1 LKPDSPPRGIQR
13 PDRFLTTRWSVILSC
28 ADSEG
33 GEQKTRKALA
43 ELCKI
48 YWRPVF
54 AFICRQGYS
63 VPDAQDLTQDFFVMV
78 LKGQLLQRADRNR
91 GRFRSLVL
99 KALQDFLRNA
109 EAKRHTRKRGGD
121 VQFVSWD
128 EWMAEAP
135 SHLSIPT
142 QDSESWS
149 PERIFDVRWAA
160 TVVER
165 ALRRLGDECEK
176 RGRRRVFDVL
186 SVCLTAEREDVCYA
200 KFSKTLGLSEVALK
214 SLVHRLRGR
223 YRGLLREEVARTVE
237 KPDEIEDELR
247 YLFSALTAAK

>member
-1 LKPDSPPRGIQR
+1 V
-13 PDRFLTTRWSVILSC
+13 TTRWSVVLSC

-33 GEQKTRKALA
+33 DEQKADAALA

-54 AFICRQGYS
+54 AFICRQGHS
-63 VPDAQDLTQDFFVMV
+63 VHDAQDLTQDFFAMV

-91 GRFRSLVL
+91 GKFRSLVL
-99 KALQDFLRNA
+99 KALQNFLHDA
-109 EAKRHTRKRGGD
+109 GAKRQARKRGGD

-128 EWMAEAP
+128 DWMAEAP
-135 SHLSIPT
+135 SHLSIP
-142 QDSESWS
+142 QRESQNWS

-165 ALRRLGDECEK
+165 ALRRLGDECEN

-186 SVCLTAEREDVCYA
+186 SGCLAAEREDVSYSR
-200 KFSKTLGLSEVALK
+200 FSKTLGLPEAAVK
-214 SLVHRLRGR
+214 RLVHRLRER
-223 YRGLLREEVARTVE
+223 YRELLREEVAQTVDT
-237 KPDEIEDELR
+237 PGEIDDELR
-247 YLFSALTAAK
+247 YLCAALSAA

>member
-1 LKPDSPPRGIQR
+1 LNPNAPATHERNPH
-13 PDRFLTTRWSVILSC
+13 RFVTTRWSVVLSC
-28 ADSEG
+28 ADSG
-33 GEQKTRKALA
+33 GDEQKAREALA

-54 AFICRQGYS
+54 AFVCQQRNS

-78 LKGQLLQRADRNR
+78 LKGRLLQRADRSR

-99 KALQDFLRNA
+99 KALQNFLRDA
-109 EAKRHTRKRGGD
+109 AAKRHARKRGGD

-128 EWMAEAP
+128 DWMAEAP
-135 SHLSIPT
+135 SQLSIPA
-142 QDSESWS
+142 QESASWS

-165 ALRRLGDECEK
+165 ALRQLGDECEK

-186 SVCLTAEREDVCYA
+186 SSCLAAEREDVSYA
-200 KFSKTLGLSEVALK
+200 KFSKMLGLPEAAVK
-214 SLVHRLRGR
+214 RLVHRLRQR
-223 YRGLLREEVARTVE
+223 YRALLREEVAQTVE
-237 KPDEIEDELR
+237 KPDDIDDELR
-247 YLFSALTAAK
+247 YLCSVLTAAH

>member
-1 LKPDSPPRGIQR
+1 LNSDTPIAGQR
-13 PDRFLTTRWSVILSC
+13 RDRFVTTRWSVILSC

-54 AFICRQGYS
+54 AFICRQGHS
-63 VPDAQDLTQDFFVMV
+63 VPEAQDLTQDFFVMV
-78 LKGQLLQRADRNR
+78 LKGRFLERADRNR

-99 KALQDFLRNA
+99 RALQNFLHDA
-109 EAKRHTRKRGGD
+109 AAKRRARKRGGD

-135 SHLSIPT
+135 SRLSIPT
-142 QDSESWS
+142 QNSESWS

-165 ALRRLGDECEK
+165 ALRRLGDECER

-200 KFSKTLGLSEVALK
+200 KFSKTLGLSEAALK
-214 SLVHRLRGR
+214 SLVHRFRER
-223 YRGLLREEVARTVE
+223 YRALLREEVARTVE

-247 YLFSALTAAK
+247 YLCSALAAAE